1 MARHLS
7 RADASKPSPDDSS
20 YFDAPKPTTSNTNYF
35 DAINLPPELR
45 PLGAWAY
52 LGLSVLFVIP
62 IVGWIFLIVFCI
74 SDANINRRNFA
85 RAYTCVFLATV
96 ALFVGLYAT
105 GTLNDFIQAA
115 ANGTLGEYF
124 SFLPWMTKA

>member
-1 MARHLS
+1 MVRHLS
-7 RADASKPSPDDSS
+7 QTDASHSSPDDSRN
-20 YFDAPKPTTSNTNYF
+20 FNAPKPTTRNPNYF

-52 LGLSVLFVIP
+52 LGLSVLFAIP
-62 IVGWIFLIVFCI
+62 ILGWIFLIVFCI

-85 RAYTCVFLATV
+85 RAYSCVFLVTV
-96 ALFVGLYAT
+96 ALFAGLYAT
-105 GTLNDFIQAA
+105 GTLNDFVQAA

-124 SFLPWMTKA
+124 SFLPWMTRA